1 MNRSLSVLIL
11 LASLVSGSFV
21 MAATEEV
28 DYMAILMDGKKIGHA
43 VHTRRVEASRVTTI
57 EQMNLLIGR
66 GPAAIQFT
74 GTETSVEN
82 TAGKPV
88 AFEIVQNISG
98 MEQRRKGTINSG
110 KVRMTIQNG
119 PATEQKVIAYPR
131 GALMAEGMRLLQ
143 LQMGLEPGLKYETQ
157 IFRPDMDQALPAQVE
172 VGNKTKVD
180 LFGRVLDL
188 TEIKVSMQ
196 VSGQALTVTS
206 YVDDNMKALKS
217 IVPMMGMQLEM
228 IACDKEFAMSQD
240 SVVDF
245 LDKLCVVSPTAMTA
259 RDLAGPIVYELTAT
273 TDKPLILPTTSTQT
287 VKEIAPGRF
296 QLTIQPVKPQDG
308 IKYPYDGKDAQ
319 IKKFMDPAEYLQ
331 SKDEKILDLVKYAV
345 TSTDDAA
352 KAVFQIENFVKG
364 YITKKDLSVGYAS
377 AAEVAQTRQGDCS
390 EHAILAAAMCRAAG
404 IPARVVCGVVYV
416 EALGDKKNVFGG
428 HMWAEAYIGD
438 KWIPLD
444 PTRAPNGFTAGHIA
458 LACGN
463 GEPIDF
469 FSMVNTLGCFKID
482 KVILPSQAARPAAVQ
497 PQAGAK

>member
-1 MNRSLSVLIL
+1 MNRWLSILTVLV
-11 LASLVSGSFV
+11 SLVSGSLLL
-21 MAATEEV
+21 AGTEEV

-43 VHTRRVEASRVTTI
+43 IHTRRVEASRVTTI

-66 GPAAIQFT
+66 GAAAIQFT
-74 GTETSVEN
+74 GIETSVEN

-88 AFEIVQNISG
+88 AFEMVQNISG

-110 KVRMTIQNG
+110 KVKMTIQNG
-119 PATEQKVIAYPR
+119 PSMEQKVFAYPQ

-143 LQMGLEPGLKYETQ
+143 LQMGLQPGLKYETR

-172 VGNKTKVD
+172 VGPKTRVD

-188 TEIKVSMQ
+188 TEVKVSMQ
-196 VSGQALTVTS
+196 VGEQVIAVTS
-206 YVDDNMKALKS
+206 YVDETMKALKS

-228 IACDKEFAMSQD
+228 IACDKAFALSQD

-245 LDKLCVVSPTAMTA
+245 LDKLCVVSPAALTD
-259 RDLAGPIVYELTAT
+259 RDLDGPIIYELTAT
-273 TDKPLILPTTSTQT
+273 TDKRLILPTTSTQT

-308 IKYPYDGKDAQ
+308 VKYPYDGKDAQ
-319 IKKFMDPAEYLQ
+319 IRKMMEPAEYLQ
-331 SKDEKILDLVKYAV
+331 SKDAKILDLVKYAV

-390 EHAILAAAMCRAAG
+390 EHAILAAAMCRAVG

-438 KWIPLD
+438 AWIPLD
-444 PTRAPNGFTAGHIA
+444 PTRAPHGFSAGHIA

-482 KVILPSQAARPAAVQ
+482 KVVLPSQAARPAASQ
-497 PQAGAK
+497 PQPGVQ

>member
-1 MNRSLSVLIL
+1 MNRSLSVFVL
-11 LASLVSGSFV
+11 LASLASGSFL

-82 TAGKPV
+82 TSGKPV
-88 AFEIVQNISG
+88 AFEIVQSISG
-98 MEQRRKGTINSG
+98 MEQKRKGTINSG

-119 PATEQKVIAYPR
+119 PSTEQKVFSYPR
-131 GALMAEGMRLLQ
+131 GALMAEGLRLLQ
-143 LQMGLEPGLKYETQ
+143 MKMGLEPGLKYETLM
-157 IFRPDMDQALPAQVE
+157 FRPDMDQALPAQVE
-172 VGNKTKVD
+172 VGSKTRVD
-180 LFGRVLDL
+180 LFGRMLELSEV
-188 TEIKVSMQ
+188 KVSMY
-196 VSGQALTVTS
+196 VSGQSITVTS
-206 YVDDNMKALKS
+206 YVDDSMKAHKS
-217 IVPMMGMQLEM
+217 IVPMMGMQLEL

-245 LDKLCVVSPTAMTA
+245 LDKLSVVSPSAISQT
-259 RDLAGPIVYELTAT
+259 DLAGPITYELTAT
-273 TDKPLILPTTSTQT
+273 TDNPLILPSTNSQT

-296 QLTIQPVKPQDG
+296 QLTIQPVKPQEG
-308 IKYPYDGKDAQ
+308 IKYPYDGTDAE
-319 IKKFMDPAEYLQ
+319 IKKFTDPAEYLQ
-331 SKDEKILDLVKYAV
+331 SKDAKILDLVKYAV

-444 PTRAPNGFTAGHIA
+444 PTRAPNGFSAGHIA

-482 KVILPSQAARPAAVQ
+482 KVILPSQASKPAAGQLQSGV
-497 PQAGAK
+497 K